1 MSGWRR
7 WIGGGRA
14 CAALLAAA
22 VVGGGS
28 APVGQ
33 PDGAL
38 VVRTV
43 RFGGATYLVAEA
55 DMRRVKLRM
64 LHRGGAI
71 TSYGAAEAALRARG
85 ERMLLAT
92 NGGLFHGGLPIGL
105 HYEDGARVTPLDLDT
120 RPPPGRGG
128 GNYYS
133 LPNAVLFQDRA
144 GRVAIR
150 ESTRMRG
157 LTGSVRDGLQSGP
170 ALLLDGDVHRI
181 ARSPNVGVPHDRRA
195 AACVLGGET
204 LVIVFARGRTTFPQ
218 LARFRREELRCRDA
232 LFLDANVPG
241 IYLPGRGVNIP
252 PIDFAGILAL
262 TVPA

>member
-1 MSGWRR
+1 MNERR
-7 WIGGGRA
+7 RLVRGFRA
-14 CAALLAAA
+14 CAALLGALFA
-22 VVGGGS
+22 GGS
-28 APVGQ
+28 STVAQ
-33 PDGAL
+33 PEDGL

-71 TSYGAAEAALRARG
+71 NSYGAAEAALRARG

-92 NGGLFHGGLPIGL
+92 NGGLFHAGLPIGL
-105 HYEDGARVTPLDLDT
+105 HYEDGARVRPLDLDT
-120 RPPPGRGG
+120 GPPPGQGG

-133 LPNAVLFQDRA
+133 LPNAVLYQDRA

-150 ESTRMRG
+150 ESPRMRG
-157 LTGSVRDGLQSGP
+157 LTGTVRDGLQSGP
-170 ALLLDGDVHRI
+170 ALLLNDVVHRI
-181 ARSPNVGVPHDRRA
+181 ARPSNKGKLHDRRT
-195 AACVLGGET
+195 AACTRDAET
-204 LVIVFARGRTTFPQ
+204 LVIVFARSRTTFPQ
-218 LARFRREELRCRDA
+218 LARFLREELRCRDA

-252 PIDFAGILAL
+252 PADFAGILTL
-262 TVPA
+262 TVPR

>member
-1 MSGWRR
+1 MRIVIRR
-7 WIGGGRA
+7 LRA
-14 CAALLAAA
+14 YAALLGA
-22 VVGGGS
+22 VVAGGS
-28 APVGQ
+28 APLTQ
-33 PDGAL
+33 ADDGL

-43 RFGGATYLVAEA
+43 RFEGATYLVARA

-71 TSYGAAEAALRARG
+71 NSYAAAEAALRARG
-85 ERMLLAT
+85 ERMILAT
-92 NGGLFHGGLPIGL
+92 NGGLYHAGLPMGL

-150 ESTRMRG
+150 ESSRMRG
-157 LTGSVRDGLQSGP
+157 LTGSVRDGVQSGP
-170 ALLLDGDVHRI
+170 ALLLDGATHRI
-181 ARSPNVGVPHDRRA
+181 ARPPNVGVAHDRRA
-195 AACVLGGET
+195 AACMTDGQT
-204 LVIVFARGRTTFPQ
+204 LMIVFARTRTTFPQ
-218 LARFRREELRCRDA
+218 LARFLRDELRCRDA

-252 PIDFAGILAL
+252 PVDFAGILTL
-262 TVPA
+262 TVPR

>member
-1 MSGWRR
+1 MNERR
-7 WIGGGRA
+7 RLIERVRS
-14 CAALLAAA
+14 CAVLLAALFT
-22 VVGGGS
+22 GGS
-28 APVGQ
+28 SPAAQ
-33 PDGAL
+33 PEDGL

-71 TSYGAAEAALRARG
+71 DGYGAAEAALRARG

-92 NGGLFHGGLPIGL
+92 NGGLFHAGLPIGL
-105 HYEDGARVTPLDLDT
+105 HYEDGARVRPLDLDT
-120 RPPPGRGG
+120 RPPPGQGG

-150 ESTRMRG
+150 ESPRMTG
-157 LTGSVRDGLQSGP
+157 LIGSVRDGLQSGP
-170 ALLLDGDVHRI
+170 ALLLNGVVHPI
-181 ARSPNVGVPHDRRA
+181 ARASNKGKLHDRRT
-195 AACVLGGET
+195 AACTRDAET
-204 LVIVFARGRTTFPQ
+204 LVIVYARSRTTFPR
-218 LARFRREELRCRDA
+218 LARFLHEELRCRDA

-252 PIDFAGILAL
+252 PADFAGILTL
-262 TVPA
+262 TVPR

>member
-1 MSGWRR
+1 MNERR
-7 WIGGGRA
+7 RLIERVRS
-14 CAALLAAA
+14 CAVLLAALFT
-22 VVGGGS
+22 GGS
-28 APVGQ
+28 SPATQ
-33 PDGAL
+33 PEDGL

-71 TSYGAAEAALRARG
+71 ASYGAAEAALRARG

-92 NGGLFHGGLPIGL
+92 NGGLFHAGLPIGL
-105 HYEDGARVTPLDLDT
+105 HYEDGVSVRPLDLDT
-120 RPPPGRGG
+120 RPPPGQGG

-144 GRVAIR
+144 GRVGIR
-150 ESTRMRG
+150 ESPRMTG
-157 LTGSVRDGLQSGP
+157 LIRSVRDGLQSGP
-170 ALLLDGDVHRI
+170 ALLLNGVVHPI
-181 ARSPNVGVPHDRRA
+181 AGASNKGKLHDRRT
-195 AACVLGGET
+195 AACTRDAET
-204 LVIVFARGRTTFPQ
+204 LVIVYARSRTTFPQ
-218 LARFRREELRCRDA
+218 LARFLHEELRCRDA

-252 PIDFAGILAL
+252 PVEFAGILAL
-262 TVPA
+262 TVQR